1 MRASTTTAKA
11 AESPYGWV
19 KMIVSKIQKRGFVQY
34 NTTCFEH
41 LSICCPSAMNFGDM
55 IALPLVGS
63 DAEKH
68 LNDPM
73 VIAKLQEVGKV
84 GR

>member
-11 AESPYGWV
+11 AEGPDCLP
-19 KMIVSKIQKRGFVQY
+19 KKIQKRGFVLY

-41 LSICCPSAMNFGDM
+41 LSIGCPSAMNFGDM
-55 IALPLVGS
+55 IALALVGS

>member
-1 MRASTTTAKA
+1 
-11 AESPYGWV
+11 
-19 KMIVSKIQKRGFVQY
+19 
-34 NTTCFEH
+34 
-41 LSICCPSAMNFGDM
+41 MNFGDM
-55 IALPLVGS
+55 IALALVGS